1 VDAMARILIGIHHLE
16 LGGCQ
21 LNALD
26 MAITMRNRG
35 HYVVIFATHF
45 NEPGPVAEL
54 IQSAG
59 LPLVLCHTYN
69 VWPGLLS
76 VRPSVVAHL
85 TRVARDYRVDLV
97 HTYEHALGLDAFYGP
112 HLLLGLPLV
121 YTIYSMSIP
130 RWLPRYPEFVVG
142 TQKLAE
148 EATAFRQRRPVLI
161 EPPVN
166 TDIDA
171 PDAVDPC
178 DFRTA
183 YGLTDETVVLTTVS
197 RLEPSMKAEGI
208 KRAIAAIRLLDDPR
222 LRYVVVGD
230 GPSFA
235 DIQDDAKKVN
245 AVLGRTAVIM
255 VGPMLDPRPAYAATD
270 VALCMGGSALR
281 AMAFAKPLIVLG
293 ICGFSKPFE
302 PSTAEEFFADGFY
315 GIGSGDTDPWPLA
328 EQIRALAASNDL
340 RIGLGT
346 FSRQVVLN
354 RFSLKT
360 ATDRLENVYTN
371 ALAQRSSPAN
381 RWIEVA
387 WMASYWTA
395 VKVLPKGLKNRIR
408 KVLWGY

>member
-1 VDAMARILIGIHHLE
+1 MNAMARILIGIHHLE

-35 HYVVIFATHF
+35 HYVVIFATYF
-45 NEPGPVAEL
+45 DKPGPVSEL
-54 IQSAG
+54 IQRAG

-69 VWPGLLS
+69 VWPGMFS
-76 VRPSVVAHL
+76 VRPSVAAHL
-85 TRVARDYRVDLV
+85 TRVARDYQVDLV
-97 HTYEHALGLDAFYGP
+97 HTYEHVLSLDAFYGP

-121 YTIYSMSIP
+121 YTIYSMSVP

-142 TQKLAE
+142 TQKLAD
-148 EATAFRQRRPVLI
+148 EATFFRRRRPVLI

-166 TDIDA
+166 TDLDA
-171 PDAVDPC
+171 PDTVDFG
-178 DFRTA
+178 DFRATH
-183 YGLTDETVVLTTVS
+183 GLTDETVVLTTVS

-208 KRAIAAIRLLDDPR
+208 RRAIAAIRLLDDPR
-222 LRYVVVGD
+222 LRYVIVGD

-235 DIQDDAKKVN
+235 DIQYDAKKVN
-245 AVLGRTAVIM
+245 AELARTAVIM

-293 ICGFSKPFE
+293 ISGFSKPFE
-302 PSTAEEFFADGFY
+302 PATAEEFFTEGFY
-315 GIGSGDTDPWPLA
+315 GIGSGDIDPWPLA
-328 EQIRALAASNDL
+328 EQIRTLAASNSL
-340 RIGLGT
+340 RTDLGT

-354 RFSLKT
+354 RFSLKA

-371 ALAQRSSPAN
+371 ALAQWSSPAN

-387 WMASYWTA
+387 WMATYWTA
-395 VKVLPKGLKNRIR
+395 VKVLPKQLKNQVR
-408 KVLWGY
+408 KIIWRY